1 MKRTEKIR
9 IPQQKPRM
17 HMALFSDDLPFR
29 GRRETPKNEYK
40 RRPKNRREQSR
51 DED

>member
-1 MKRTEKIR
+1 MKRTEKMS
-9 IPQQKPRM
+9 IPAPKNRA
-17 HMALFSDDLPFR
+17 HFALFSDDLPFR
-29 GRRETPKNEYK
+29 GRRETPKTDFK